1 MMTFT
6 NEEWNSENVLAGIQA
21 YRGRRN
27 GGLRVTDDISDVDFQ
42 INTNNALRFLAGY
55 IANALDRIEALEAQI
70 AAHEPSAGDAATGA

>member
-1 MMTFT
+1 MTH
-6 NEEWNSENVLAGIQA
+6 NPEDWNSKNVVDGINA

-55 IANALDRIEALEAQI
+55 IANALDRIEELEARIAALE
-70 AAHEPSAGDAATGA
+70 PATDEAEIGA